1 MKTLADK
8 MEAINVLAIVQLFK
22 LNDIFTKGKVGF
34 FEACNRNRTL
44 VDSPDAKNE
53 SAEVFV
59 ILLGEDTVE
68 DTRAK
73 AIDV

>member
-1 MKTLADK
+1 
-8 MEAINVLAIVQLFK
+8 MEAIDVLAIVQLFK
-22 LNDIFTKGKVGF
+22 LNDIFVKGKVGF

-44 VDSPDAKNE
+44 IDNSDAKNE

>member
-8 MEAINVLAIVQLFK
+8 MEAIDVSAIVQLFK

-34 FEACNRNRTL
+34 FEACNRNQTL
-44 VDSPDAKNE
+44 VDSLDAKNE

-59 ILLGEDTVE
+59 ILLREDTVE